1 MNTGTFYDLLIR
13 AGRVFCADTGFDGPG
28 AIGIK
33 DDRIMALGH
42 DVIGSAAKILE
53 FPDDLLLPG
62 FVDFHAH
69 PAPGHWKY
77 GIDPDLL
84 MLPRGTTTILSQ
96 GDAGANNWPLYKKS
110 IIEPASIRIR
120 MALSPAVNGE
130 EHDGPV
136 YRDFD
141 DLDIDACVRTIE
153 EDGELIWGIAVNV
166 ATTVTADDARLV
178 MDRVL
183 AMADQTGKPLL
194 YGVRWDPFDWPVE
207 EQLSL
212 LRNGDVV
219 TYSFHVG
226 PGGLAPSGRVL
237 DAAWKAKEQG
247 VKFDIGHGMS
257 SFDFG
262 VAETAVG
269 EGFLPDSISTD
280 FYVRHAHSSPRHDM
294 PRTIS
299 KLLAVGMNEA
309 DAFER
314 ATLRPAQTLGLDEEA
329 GTLAIG
335 SGADMAV
342 IRWNPDAAPLI
353 DVAGNE
359 RPGGCW
365 EPVLT
370 VRAGKVISVST
381 PE

>member
-1 MNTGTFYDLLIR
+1 MTG
-13 AGRVFCADTGFDGPG
+13 
-28 AIGIK
+28 
-33 DDRIMALGH
+33 
-42 DVIGSAAKILE
+42 
-53 FPDDLLLPG
+53 
-62 FVDFHAH
+62 
-69 PAPGHWKY
+69 
-77 GIDPDLL
+77 
-84 MLPRGTTTILSQ
+84 
-96 GDAGANNWPLYKKS
+96 N
-110 IIEPASIRIR
+110 
-120 MALSPAVNGE
+120 
-130 EHDGPV
+130 
-136 YRDFD
+136 
-141 DLDIDACVRTIE
+141 
-153 EDGELIWGIAVNV
+153 
-166 ATTVTADDARLV
+166 DARLV

-183 AMADQTGKPLL
+183 EMADQTGKPLL

-212 LRNGDVV
+212 LRSGDVV

-226 PGGLAPSGRVL
+226 PGGLAPSGKVL
-237 DAAWKAKEQG
+237 DASWKAKEQG

-280 FYVRHAHSSPRHDM
+280 FYARHAHSFPRHDM

-314 ATLRPAQTLGLDEEA
+314 ATLTPAQTLGLDEEV
-329 GTLAIG
+329 GTLALG
-335 SGADMAV
+335 SEADMAV
-342 IRWNPDAAPLI
+342 IRWNPDADPLI

-359 RPGGCW
+359 RSGGCW

-370 VRAGKVISVST
+370 VRAGEVIPVST